1 MDNNVV
7 FSPINITEL
16 GALIGQQVSEA
27 IKNIAPIPPASP
39 AEETPVLFPRMLEI
53 TGLKERTARAKI
65 AAGEIQYYQQGGKLY
80 FFESELIAYIKSG
93 KVKTKAEIATEA
105 TDYLQNKN
113 RRSL

>member
-1 MDNNVV
+1 MDNSVLL
-7 FSPINITEL
+7 SPININEL

-65 AAGEIQYYQQGGKLY
+65 AAGEIPYYQQGGKLY

-93 KVKTKAEIATEA
+93 KVKTTKEIAAEA
-105 TDYLQNKN
+105 SDYLQKNKKG
-113 RRSL
+113 